1 MNWTPYFQE
10 CEEMASFA
18 RSEEKNLTE
27 VLSQAEQNVTRIE
40 YGRGGEMMHR
50 GYYCPSKVSDICIG
64 NIKRGRI
71 LKKLATN
78 SKPSYLYGFNSKN
91 KLILVTRV
99 HEVGNTYE
107 VIRRQGNIELGIIF
121 SQSLDIEAISK
132 CVFDD
137 GRLQSYTFYHYAFYN
152 SRVSGFDK
160 EVYEYSDDSL
170 LVDVKNFSC
179 WQSTNEAS
187 QLGLLQKPYVL
198 EPILI
203 HNQYLFRNEN
213 GFLGSYTVKEF
224 DGETPKASYWDS
236 HVFDHQIKREI

>member
-1 MNWTPYFQE
+1 MNWTPYLQE

-27 VLSQAEQNVTRIE
+27 VLSQAEQNVTRME

-50 GYYCPSKVSDICIG
+50 GYYCPSKVSDIYIG

-71 LKKLATN
+71 IKKLASN

-91 KLILVTRV
+91 ELILVTRV

-137 GRLQSYTFYHYAFYN
+137 GRLQSYTFYHYTFYN

-170 LVDVKNFSC
+170 LVDVKRFSC
-179 WQSTNEAS
+179 PPQTNDEA
-187 QLGLLQKPYVL
+187 LLAFLPKLNVS

-203 HNQYLFRNEN
+203 HNQYLFQYED
-213 GFLGSYTVKEF
+213 GFLGNYTVKEF
-224 DGETPKASYWDS
+224 DGETPKASYWDG
-236 HVFDHQIKREI
+236 HVFKNQIKREI